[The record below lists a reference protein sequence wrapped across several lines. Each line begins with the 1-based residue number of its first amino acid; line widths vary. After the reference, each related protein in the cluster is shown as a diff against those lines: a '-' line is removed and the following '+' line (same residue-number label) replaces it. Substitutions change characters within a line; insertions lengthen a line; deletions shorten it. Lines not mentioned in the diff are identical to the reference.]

1 MNKLHLIIL
10 SLMALVS
17 AREFRRL
24 KNSNLMSAQ
33 RLASKKKGNSKKDD
47 GDTEKKEPK
56 RKKDDEEGQD
66 SKLLAN
72 TFMNTHNL
80 LASKSGLAPPPD
92 KPEGESGSGGS
103 QEGKDKDKEE
113 GDKDKESSKSKKSK
127 KGKKKDESEGAGGSS
142 LKTRGSSN
150 SEALLQRKS
159 GLLSED
165 VENKDYLNASA
176 ANDEEDDSE

>member
-17 AREFRRL
+17 AREFKRL

-33 RLASKKKGNSKKDD
+33 RLAPKKKADPKKDEEGTEKKDSKKK
-47 GDTEKKEPK
+47 KKE
-56 RKKDDEEGQD
+56 DDEGQD

-80 LASKSGLAPPPD
+80 LASKSGLAPP
-92 KPEGESGSGGS
+92 EGESGSGGS
-103 QEGKDKDKEE
+103 QEGKDKDKDKNKEKEE
-113 GDKDKESSKSKKSK
+113 GDNDESSKGKKSK
-127 KGKKKDESEGAGGSS
+127 KNKKKDGNESS

-159 GLLSED
+159 SLLSED
-165 VENKDYLNASA
+165 VETKDYLNASAA